1 VEVDST
7 FYECPNP
14 KTVEKWYEK
23 TARRIRAWR
32 FSRILRKRSSR
43 FTPWSLMPLPARVS
57 IKIDGRRWVEV
68 KSLAKSGP
76 TDRHFVAKTTG
87 GQTTVTFGDGE
98 AGAKLPTG
106 STLEATYRTG
116 LGNTDEVRLSYRVK
130 IKPTLD
136 QALWVAIRNRT
147 HAISFERYS
156 KFLNRVL

>member
-1 VEVDST
+1 
-7 FYECPNP
+7 
-14 KTVEKWYEK
+14 
-23 TARRIRAWR
+23 
-32 FSRILRKRSSR
+32 
-43 FTPWSLMPLPARVS
+43 MPLPARVS

-87 GQTTVTFGDGE
+87 GQTTVTFADGE

-136 QALWVAIRNRT
+136 QALWVAIPNRT